1 LQRIDDMAEL
11 LHEFGVRIN
20 DRHAVDYVTQA
31 WGRRMED
38 GRWEG
43 WLVFLPVDRGFARRT
58 GRETTQSTLQA
69 LAYWVTGL
77 EVVYLEGALD
87 RSVPLRLDS
96 AA

>member
-1 LQRIDDMAEL
+1 MAEL
-11 LHEFGVRIN
+11 IHEFATHVN
-20 DRHAVDYVTQA
+20 DRKVGAYVAQA

-43 WLVFLPVDRGFARRT
+43 WLIFLTLARGFARRT
-58 GRETTQSTLQA
+58 GRETTQANLEA

-77 EVVYLEGALD
+77 ELVYLEGALE
-87 RSVPLRLDS
+87 RSHPLRLDS

>member
-1 LQRIDDMAEL
+1 VAEL
-11 LHEFGVRIN
+11 LHEFGVRIS
-20 DRHAVDYVTQA
+20 DRQAAEYVAQA

-58 GRETTQSTLQA
+58 GRETTQSNLDA

>member
-1 LQRIDDMAEL
+1 MAEL
-11 LHEFGVRIN
+11 LHEFNVRIT
-20 DRHAVDYVTQA
+20 DRESVEYVVQA
-31 WGRRMED
+31 WGRRIDD

-43 WLVFLPVDRGFARRT
+43 WLVFLPVARGFARRT
-58 GRETTQSTLQA
+58 GRETVQSNLDA

-77 EVVYLEGALD
+77 EPVYLEGALD

>member
-1 LQRIDDMAEL
+1 MAEL
-11 LHEFGVRIN
+11 LHEFSVRIL
-20 DRHAVDYVTQA
+20 DREAAEYIVQA

-43 WLVFLPVDRGFARRT
+43 WLIFLPTTRGFARRT
-58 GRETTQSTLQA
+58 GRETIQSNLDA

-77 EVVYLEGALD
+77 EAVYLEGALE

>member
-1 LQRIDDMAEL
+1 MAEL
-11 LHEFGVRIN
+11 LHEFSAMIR
-20 DRHAVDYVTQA
+20 DRDTAEYIAQA

-38 GRWEG
+38 GRWEA
-43 WLVFLPVDRGFARRT
+43 WLVFLPVSHGFARRT
-58 GRETTQSTLQA
+58 GPETSQSDLDA

-77 EVVYLEGALD
+77 EPVYLEGALD